1 MISILNSSVIE
12 SDVLW
17 SINRCLCQTVS
28 ETKTSLRAKNIVLCF
43 TTNNHVSS
51 CGGGEQNDLWPMMI
65 FIDEKNFEAL
75 RNERAN
81 ELMSVKLQLD
91 CCHFQ
96 FVSVL
101 FRSYCNEVWSV
112 RRERWTINQSID
124 LVITWANL
132 QFSRLGL
139 VSCTETDYN
148 LIFQK
153 WRVETAPAEI

>member
-1 MISILNSSVIE
+1 
-12 SDVLW
+12 
-17 SINRCLCQTVS
+17 
-28 ETKTSLRAKNIVLCF
+28 
-43 TTNNHVSS
+43 
-51 CGGGEQNDLWPMMI
+51 MMI

-101 FRSYCNEVWSV
+101 CCSYCSEVWSV

-124 LVITWANL
+124 LVIT
-132 QFSRLGL
+132 
-139 VSCTETDYN
+139 
-148 LIFQK
+148 
-153 WRVETAPAEI
+153 